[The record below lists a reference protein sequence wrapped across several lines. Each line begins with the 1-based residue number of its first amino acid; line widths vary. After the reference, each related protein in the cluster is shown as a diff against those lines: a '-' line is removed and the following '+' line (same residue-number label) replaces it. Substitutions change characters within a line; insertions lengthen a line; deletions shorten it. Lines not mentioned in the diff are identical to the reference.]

1 MQGRSKQ
8 STCLWS
14 NPIIADLVESKIQ
27 RSQSAVCWNPD
38 SQRIKTY
45 LRCPSCCN
53 LVWEWKDLNSAAG
66 PLWLSVRPMT
76 AILAVIIN
84 LPIVSTDGV
93 FEGKKR
99 QGVRT
104 TEPRHSARQQHALG
118 VLVPVLNLVSYRR
131 MSASDKRWRTLSR
144 VGVALACVVRV
155 QFANFTLTMRT
166 YFSLQRR
173 CLWLRQFGAWG
184 WRKLFS
190 LSFLGRFIPSW
201 HMYHTLLELSFAM
214 IYPLKQ
220 FYLELLKYVVV
231 TSTSFVLEITVWFWT
246 ITWKPRREVLF
257 TIIVHIIYVKCTT
270 INCRLS
276 MHEIR
281 HHKYPYYFTNKDAC
295 SKWISHESR
304 ILVELWNELFETSTN
319 SVSSS
324 KFIVK
329 TSHETVKSNLFY
341 GKSGINSCQVPHH

>member
-1 MQGRSKQ
+1 
-8 STCLWS
+8 
-14 NPIIADLVESKIQ
+14 
-27 RSQSAVCWNPD
+27 
-38 SQRIKTY
+38 
-45 LRCPSCCN
+45 
-53 LVWEWKDLNSAAG
+53 
-66 PLWLSVRPMT
+66 
-76 AILAVIIN
+76 
-84 LPIVSTDGV
+84 
-93 FEGKKR
+93 
-99 QGVRT
+99 
-104 TEPRHSARQQHALG
+104 
-118 VLVPVLNLVSYRR
+118 

-190 LSFLGRFIPSW
+190 LSFLGRFIPSR
-201 HMYHTLLELSFAM
+201 HMYHHTLLELHLAM

-257 TIIVHIIYVKCTT
+257 TIIVHIFYVKCKTINCRLSMT

-295 SKWISHESR
+295 RKRISHESR

-329 TSHETVKSNLFY
+329 RSHETVKSNLFN
-341 GKSGINSCQVPHH
+341 GKCGINSCQVPHHEHSYVIEISKSGVFRGLDDCP